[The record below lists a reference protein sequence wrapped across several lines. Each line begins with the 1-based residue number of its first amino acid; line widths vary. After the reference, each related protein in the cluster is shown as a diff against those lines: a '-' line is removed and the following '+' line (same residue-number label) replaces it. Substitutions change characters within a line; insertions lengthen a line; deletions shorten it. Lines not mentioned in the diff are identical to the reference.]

1 MFSKSYSETVANPVY
16 HKLIEF
22 NILIETLLKESFD
35 NLFHLIVQEMTTEH
49 IHQH

>member
-1 MFSKSYSETVANPVY
+1 MFSKSYSETVEITVY

-22 NILIETLLKESFD
+22 NILIETLLKEGFD
-35 NLFHLIVQEMTTEH
+35 NLFYLIVQEMTSEH